1 MICGVSQ
8 VSVFGPLLF
17 IIYSN
22 DVAGVYKTAKSII
35 LLMIQQYI
43 TLTAT

>member
-22 DVAGVYKTAKSII
+22 DVAGV
-35 LLMIQQYI
+35 
-43 TLTAT
+43 